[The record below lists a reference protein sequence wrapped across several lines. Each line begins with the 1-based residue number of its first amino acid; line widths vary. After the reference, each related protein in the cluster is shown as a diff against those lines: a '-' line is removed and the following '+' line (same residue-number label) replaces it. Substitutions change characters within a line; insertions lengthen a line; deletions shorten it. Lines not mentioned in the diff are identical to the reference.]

1 METAIIIL
9 VVILII
15 FLLLMLAGNFFFSF
29 ALNTESLF
37 SMQKIMPILLK
48 KNGTNV
54 QEYSGYTGS
63 KEEKDWFSKIR
74 KNVYINSKDGL
85 KLHGYEII
93 NENGNGNYI
102 IACHGYSGSA
112 NDMARYAKWYYSMG
126 YSLIIPDARAHGTS
140 EGHVRGMGWLERLD
154 IPIWI
159 NKILSEHED
168 AKIALFGIS
177 MGAATVMM
185 TSGEELPKQVCAV
198 IEDCGYSS
206 AWDEFEKQLK
216 NMFHLPSFP
225 LMNVASIVT
234 KIRGGYSLKEASAV
248 NQHKKCKL
256 PVLFIH
262 GKDDQFVPFEML
274 DIVYD
279 AATTAKEKLA
289 VENAGHAMSSTKEPE
304 IYWNTVKAF
313 LNKHMNEIVTDNK

>member
-112 NDMARYAKWYYSMG
+112 NDMARYAKRYYSMG

-248 NQHKKCKL
+248 NQLKKCKL

-279 AATTAKEKLA
+279 AATIEKEKLA

-313 LNKHMNEIVTDNK
+313 LNKHMNKIVTDNK

>member
-15 FLLLMLAGNFFFSF
+15 FLLLMLTGNFFFSF

-112 NDMARYAKWYYSMG
+112 NDMARYAKRYYSMG

-177 MGAATVMM
+177 MGATTVMM

-248 NQHKKCKL
+248 NQLKKCKL

-279 AATTAKEKLA
+279 AATTEKEKLA

-313 LNKHMNEIVTDNK
+313 LNKHMNKIVTDNK

>member
-15 FLLLMLAGNFFFSF
+15 FLLLMLTGNFFFSF

-112 NDMARYAKWYYSMG
+112 NDMARYAKRYYSMG

-248 NQHKKCKL
+248 NQLKKCKL

-279 AATTAKEKLA
+279 AATTEKEKLA

>member
-112 NDMARYAKWYYSMG
+112 NDMARYAKRYYSMG

-248 NQHKKCKL
+248 NQLKKCKL

-279 AATTAKEKLA
+279 AATIEKEKLA

>member
-1 METAIIIL
+1 MDTIIIIL
-9 VVILII
+9 IVIAV
-15 FLLLMLAGNFFFSF
+15 LLLLLFLAGNFFFSF
-29 ALNTESLF
+29 ALNTKSIF
-37 SMQKIMPILLK
+37 SMQRIMPILLK
-48 KNGTNV
+48 KNGANV

-74 KNVYINSKDGL
+74 KNVYITSADGL
-85 KLHGYEII
+85 KLHGYEIV

-112 NDMARYAKWYYSMG
+112 NDMARYAKWYYGMG

-140 EGHVRGMGWLERLD
+140 EGNVRGMGWLERKD

-159 NKILSEHED
+159 DKILSEHKN

-185 TSGEELPKQVCAV
+185 TSGEELPEKVRAI

-206 AWDEFEKQLK
+206 AWDEFQKQMK

-225 LMNVASIVT
+225 LMNVASAIT

-248 NQHKKCKL
+248 DQLAKCKL

-262 GKDDQFVPFEML
+262 GEQDQFVPFEML
-274 DIVYD
+274 DTVYE
-279 AATTAKEKLA
+279 AAQTEKEKL
-289 VENAGHAMSSTKEPE
+289 VIENAGHAMSSTKEPE
-304 IYWNTVKAF
+304 KYWSTVKSF
-313 LNKHMNEIVTDNK
+313 LDEYMSDLSDIEN